1 MNKKELIKN
10 MKYAKYKKITIT
22 KNYDNTYSFRTKHKV
37 IKDEKDNIKETIKT
51 DKDLATYLINDY
63 INRSFSIII
72 ISKGK
77 VKDSDMEYVTYINE
91 DEDILKLIALS
102 IKRSFPEICAVVNN
116 NAGTL
121 NKIYNKIETG
131 EIQSIIVKEDNY
143 NSIKYIKNSKDTFYK
158 NYDLYNT
165 LVINVNRNF
174 ETKEE
179 LGKMLTFFMEHN
191 SNDIISNITTVSRY
205 TLNEAH
211 LVTYKNG
218 ILYIRGSKIL
228 SDLFYIKKLSKE
240 MINIRRKQL

>member
-37 IKDEKDNIKETIKT
+37 IKDEKDNIKETVKT

-63 INRSFSIII
+63 INRSFSIRI

-77 VKDSDMEYVTYINE
+77 IKDSDMEYVTYINE
-91 DEDILKLIALS
+91 DEDILKLIALN
-102 IKRSFPEICAVVNN
+102 IKKSFPEICDVVNN
-116 NAGTL
+116 NASTL

-158 NYDLYNT
+158 NYDLYNI

-191 SNDIISNITTVSRY
+191 SNDIMSNITTVSRY

>member
-22 KNYDNTYSFRTKHKV
+22 KNYDNTYSFRAKHKV
-37 IKDEKDNIKETIKT
+37 IKDEKDNIKETVKT
-51 DKDLATYLINDY
+51 DKDLATYLIDDY
-63 INRSFSIII
+63 INRSFSIRI

-91 DEDILKLIALS
+91 DEDILKLIALN
-102 IKRSFPEICAVVNN
+102 IKKSFPEICDVVNN
-116 NAGTL
+116 NASTL

-191 SNDIISNITTVSRY
+191 SNDIMSNITTVSRY

>member
-1 MNKKELIKN
+1 MNKKDFIRN
-10 MKYAKYKKITIT
+10 MKYAKYKKIVIT
-22 KNYDNTYSFRTKHKV
+22 KNNDDTYLFDASCKEMREEETYIERRIKNT
-37 IKDEKDNIKETIKT
+37 
-51 DKDLATYLINDY
+51 KDLATYLIDDY
-63 INRSFSIII
+63 INRSFSIRI

-77 VKDSDMEYVTYINE
+77 IKDSDMEYVTYINE
-91 DEDILKLIALS
+91 DEDILKLIALN
-102 IKRSFPEICAVVNN
+102 IKKSFPEICDVVNN
-116 NAGTL
+116 NASTL

-158 NYDLYNT
+158 NYDLYNI

-191 SNDIISNITTVSRY
+191 SNDIMSNITTVSRY

>member
-22 KNYDNTYSFRTKHKV
+22 KNYDNTYSFRAKHRV
-37 IKDEKDNIKETIKT
+37 IKDEKDNIKETVKT
-51 DKDLATYLINDY
+51 DKDLATYLIDDY
-63 INRSFSIII
+63 INRSFSIRI

-91 DEDILKLIALS
+91 DEDILKLIALN
-102 IKRSFPEICAVVNN
+102 IKKSFPEICDVVNN
-116 NAGTL
+116 NASTL

-191 SNDIISNITTVSRY
+191 SNDIMSNITTVSRY

-218 ILYIRGSKIL
+218 ILYIKGSKIL

>member
-22 KNYDNTYSFRTKHKV
+22 KNYDNTYSFRTKHKI

-63 INRSFSIII
+63 INRSFSIRI

-91 DEDILKLIALS
+91 DEDILKLIALN
-102 IKRSFPEICAVVNN
+102 IKKSFPEICAVVNN

-165 LVINVNRNF
+165 LVIIVNRNF

-179 LGKMLTFFMEHN
+179 LRKMLTFFMEHN

>member
-22 KNYDNTYSFRTKHKV
+22 KNYDNTYSFRAKHKV
-37 IKDEKDNIKETIKT
+37 IKDEKDNIKETVKT
-51 DKDLATYLINDY
+51 DKDLATYLIDDY
-63 INRSFSIII
+63 INRSFSIRI

-91 DEDILKLIALS
+91 DEDILKLIALN
-102 IKRSFPEICAVVNN
+102 IKKSFPEICDVVNN
-116 NAGTL
+116 NAATL

-191 SNDIISNITTVSRY
+191 SNDIMSNITTVSRY

>member
-22 KNYDNTYSFRTKHKV
+22 KNYDNTYSFRAKHKV
-37 IKDEKDNIKETIKT
+37 IKDEKGNIKETVKT
-51 DKDLATYLINDY
+51 DKDLATYLIDDY
-63 INRSFSIII
+63 INRSFSIRI

-91 DEDILKLIALS
+91 DEDILKLIALN
-102 IKRSFPEICAVVNN
+102 IKKSFPEICDVVNN
-116 NAGTL
+116 NASTL

-191 SNDIISNITTVSRY
+191 SNDIMSNITTVSRY

>member
-22 KNYDNTYSFRTKHKV
+22 KNYDNTYSFRAKHKV
-37 IKDEKDNIKETIKT
+37 IKEEKDNIKETVKT
-51 DKDLATYLINDY
+51 AKDLATYLIDDY
-63 INRSFSIII
+63 INRSFSIRI

-91 DEDILKLIALS
+91 DEDILKLIALN
-102 IKRSFPEICAVVNN
+102 IKKSFPEICDVVNN

-131 EIQSIIVKEDNY
+131 EIQSIIVKEEDY

-191 SNDIISNITTVSRY
+191 SNDIMSNITTVSRY

-218 ILYIRGSKIL
+218 ILYIKGSKIL

-240 MINIRRKQL
+240 MINIRRRQL

>member
-37 IKDEKDNIKETIKT
+37 IKDEKDNIKETVKT
-51 DKDLATYLINDY
+51 DKDLATYLIDDY
-63 INRSFSIII
+63 INRSFSIRI

-91 DEDILKLIALS
+91 DEDILKLIALN
-102 IKRSFPEICAVVNN
+102 IKKSFPEICDVVNN

-143 NSIKYIKNSKDTFYK
+143 NSIKYIKNSNDTFYK

-174 ETKEE
+174 EIKEE

-191 SNDIISNITTVSRY
+191 SNDIMSNITTVSRY

>member
-37 IKDEKDNIKETIKT
+37 IKDEKDNIKETVKT
-51 DKDLATYLINDY
+51 DKDLATYLIDDY
-63 INRSFSIII
+63 INRSFSIRI

-77 VKDSDMEYVTYINE
+77 IKDSDMEYVIYINE
-91 DEDILKLIALS
+91 DEDILKLIALN
-102 IKRSFPEICAVVNN
+102 IKKSFPEICDVVNN
-116 NAGTL
+116 NASTL

-143 NSIKYIKNSKDTFYK
+143 NSIKYIKNSNDTFYK

-191 SNDIISNITTVSRY
+191 SNDIMSNITTVSRY